1 MELGPGPYLAWGAKG
16 CKSKKHKLKKAQGEP
31 GFFYSRAA
39 EGKTVSETQNET
51 TVPIDQTRDLSLPR
65 EENGRAASSQ
75 LPDAFPFRFGQYE
88 ILEELGRGGMG
99 VVYKG
104 IQKDLDRLVSIKMI
118 LSNRLLSWR
127 NVARFEV
134 EAKAA
139 ARVRHPNIVGIYEAG
154 RLHNQ
159 YFIAMEYIEGESLA
173 QRLRKSR
180 LQPREAA
187 QILISIASAI
197 EHLHSRGI
205 IHLDLKPSNILMDQ
219 SGQPYVTDFGLARGL
234 GGENPGNHGNLVS
247 GTPCYMAPEQ
257 ARGDKE
263 EIGPCSDVYGLGAI
277 LYELLSGHPPFKR
290 EDPLETL
297 LEVVEGEPKP
307 LQKRVPGI
315 PDPIARICRRCLEK
329 CPENRYPSPGAL
341 IDDLERFLAGDV
353 VESSSPSLL
362 SWCRCWMRREPALSS
377 HLIVLALFYGI
388 ELLWYH
394 LFKIRTASYHYT
406 LMAIL
411 TLWGI
416 SMPFF
421 HRLLMKRPLRKV
433 ASFAWAGSDVLF
445 LTAALLNSTGVSSYL
460 LILYPILLA
469 ASGLWF
475 RSALVWFVTGVSLAS
490 YGFLIFYA
498 SLFRPEQQ
506 LSFDRYAVFLL
517 ALFSIG
523 FLIALLVRRVEL
535 LMGYCRG
542 EPKPSSMRFKRS
554 GETSGRSR
562 KTSPSLHE

>member
-1 MELGPGPYLAWGAKG
+1 MP
-16 CKSKKHKLKKAQGEP
+16 
-31 GFFYSRAA
+31 
-39 EGKTVSETQNET
+39 
-51 TVPIDQTRDLSLPR
+51 QT
-65 EENGRAASSQ
+65 RAASEPCPEPSRI
-75 LPDAFPFRFGQYE
+75 PESFPFRFGQYE

-104 IQKDLDRLVSIKMI
+104 VQKDLDRLVSIKMI
-118 LSNRLLSWR
+118 LSNRLLSWK
-127 NVARFEV
+127 NVARFEA
-134 EAKAA
+134 EAKVAA
-139 ARVRHPNIVGIYEAG
+139 SVRHPNIVGIYESG
-154 RLHNQ
+154 KVHNQ
-159 YFIAMEYIEGESLA
+159 YYIAMEYVDGESLA
-173 QRLRKSR
+173 EKLKKGP

-187 QILISIASAI
+187 QVLISIASAI
-197 EHLHSRGI
+197 AHLHAKDMV
-205 IHLDLKPSNILMDQ
+205 HLDLKPSNILVDEK
-219 SGQPYVTDFGLARGL
+219 GQPYVTDFGLARGL
-234 GGENPGNHGNLVS
+234 GGDRSGKGADLVS

-257 ARGDKE
+257 ARGDKT

-277 LYELLSGHPPFKR
+277 LYELLSGQPPFGK

-297 LEVVEGEPKP
+297 LQVAEGEPVP

-315 PDPIARICRRCLEK
+315 PDAIARICRRCLEK
-329 CPENRYPSPGAL
+329 CPENRYASPGAF

-353 VESSSPSLL
+353 IQSASPGLRD
-362 SWCRCWMRREPALSS
+362 WCQCWMRQQPALSS

-388 ELLWYH
+388 ELAWYH
-394 LFKIRTASYHYT
+394 IFKIRSAPYHYT

-421 HRLLMKRPLRKV
+421 HRLLQKRRFQKF

-445 LTAALLNSTGVSSYL
+445 LTAALLNSTGVMSYL

-475 RSALVWFVTGVSLAS
+475 RSTLVWFVTAVSLAS
-490 YGFLIFYA
+490 YAFLIFYA
-498 SLFRPEQQ
+498 AFFRPEQQ

-523 FLIALLVRRVEL
+523 FLVALLVRRVEL

-542 EPKPSSMRFKRS
+542 EPNPSSMRFKRA
-554 GETSGRSR
+554 GEKGHHRRQTFLDLT
-562 KTSPSLHE
+562 K